1 MANTGVMF
9 LRFLNSLVII
19 AVRVLGA
26 RRRRENWD
34 GGERRKGRRS
44 GFAREESLF
53 SPFCVY
59 QATRLG
65 N

>member
-1 MANTGVMF
+1 MANTGLMF

-34 GGERRKGRRS
+34 GERRKGRGS

-53 SPFCVY
+53 SLFCVY
-59 QATRLG
+59 QATRLR